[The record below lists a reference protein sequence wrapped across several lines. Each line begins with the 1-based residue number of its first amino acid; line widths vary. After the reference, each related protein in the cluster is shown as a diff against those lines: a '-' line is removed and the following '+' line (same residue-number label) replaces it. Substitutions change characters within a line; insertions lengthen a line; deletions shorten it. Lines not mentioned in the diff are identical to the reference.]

1 MAAKPDDDPRTSAAA
16 NRRFYREAAAL
27 LRDLEAVADGAE
39 GMALAQKFV
48 AVMTAHI
55 GPLRK
60 ALSDV
65 AFYTEAEKVFG
76 LHVTGSLDGV
86 TEKASG

>member
-1 MAAKPDDDPRTSAAA
+1 MPRQPADDPHTSAAA
-16 NRRFYREAAAL
+16 NHRLYREAAAL
-27 LRDLEAVADGAE
+27 LRELEVAADGAE
-39 GMALAQKFV
+39 GMALAQNFV

-76 LHVTGSLDGV
+76 LHVIGSLDGV
-86 TEKASG
+86 TGKAS